1 LRKFPSWSHAKP
13 KKHAYKTLKRKSWH
27 LIVPIIFNHIWTIIT
42 QKMELWNSWGI
53 ALNTKN
59 KKTKKKTKTMVKL
72 NQLVTR
78 INLMEFV
85 IMLEIL
91 ANISNVT
98 FTSWPFSYFTW
109 HFQQVIASF
118 LCQKHENSPQSKELP
133 MCITTNKLK
142 HNSNHNQ
149 SINMFSFKEKLFKE

>member
-1 LRKFPSWSHAKP
+1 MQNRKNMHI
-13 KKHAYKTLKRKSWH
+13 KHWRE
-27 LIVPIIFNHIWTIIT
+27 NHDKFTFT
-42 QKMELWNSWGI
+42 SNFQPYLDYHNTKMELWNSWGTT
-53 ALNTKN
+53 LNTK
-59 KKTKKKTKTMVKL
+59 KKKKPKTMVKL

-91 ANISNVT
+91 ADISNVT

-149 SINMFSFKEKLFKE
+149 SINMFSFKEKLFKD